1 MKFISLISGSSG
13 NATLVSDGTTNL
25 LVDCGT
31 SGKALEKAL
40 AEAGSSIREID
51 AVLLT
56 HEHSDH
62 TKGVGVLSRK
72 YGFPIYATAK
82 THTAT
87 VKVGE
92 INPDLKINI
101 HANEDFE
108 IGTIGIAPFQIHH
121 DAADPV
127 GYSFHIG
134 SNKLTIATDTGYISK
149 GLLEKLK
156 GSDAIILESNHD
168 VEMLRCGPY
177 PFYLQQRIL
186 SDYGHLSNEVA
197 ARAALELVRSGTK
210 HIMLGHL
217 SDKNNLPEIALLETH
232 KTLTEA
238 GVKIGE
244 DATLQVA
251 HRSAITVMEL

>member
-1 MKFISLISGSSG
+1 MKFVSLISGSSG
-13 NATLVSDGTTNL
+13 NATLISDGSTNL
-25 LVDCGT
+25 LIDCGM

-40 AEAGSSIREID
+40 TEAGSSIREID
-51 AVLLT
+51 AILLT

-62 TKGVGVLSRK
+62 VKGVGVLSRK
-72 YGFPIYATAK
+72 YAFPIYATAK
-82 THTAT
+82 THASI

-92 INPDLKINI
+92 IDDKLKINI
-101 HANEDFE
+101 NTDEDFE
-108 IGTIGIAPFQIHH
+108 IGTIGVAPFSIHH

-127 GYSFHIG
+127 GYSFFSG
-134 SNKLTIATDTGYISK
+134 DDKYTIATDTGYISR

-156 GSDAIILESNHD
+156 GSKAIILESNHD

-197 ARAALELVRSGTK
+197 ARAALELVKDGTE

-232 KTLTEA
+232 KTLTDA
-238 GVKIGE
+238 GVKVGA
-244 DATLQVA
+244 DVTLQVA
-251 HRSAITVMEL
+251 HRSAITAMEL